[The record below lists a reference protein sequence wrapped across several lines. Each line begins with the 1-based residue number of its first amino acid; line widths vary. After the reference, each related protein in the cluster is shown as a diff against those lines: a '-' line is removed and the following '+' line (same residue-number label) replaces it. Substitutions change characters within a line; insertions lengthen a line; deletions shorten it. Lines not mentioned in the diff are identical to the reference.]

1 MYNLLDMVYL
11 IGLIYSSSMN
21 PYYIL
26 DYSKDYSLVN
36 MTKVILILGLYVF
49 VLCKLFNRKFTL
61 LTLSVYLKL
70 LPLLIL
76 SFISFYII
84 HEQKPTFQKILA
96 LSIIIG
102 GLIIFQLAE

>member
-1 MYNLLDMVYL
+1 MYSFLDIVYL

-21 PYYIL
+21 PYYIME
-26 DYSKDYSLVN
+26 YAKDYSLVN
-36 MTKVILILGLYVF
+36 LMKVIFILVLYTYVI
-49 VLCKLFNRKFTL
+49 CKLFNRKFTL
-61 LTLSVYLKL
+61 LTLSVYLKI

-76 SFISFYII
+76 SFISFYVI
-84 HEQKPTFQKILA
+84 HEQKPTFKKLLA

>member
-1 MYNLLDMVYL
+1 MYNLLDIVYL
-11 IGLIYSSSMN
+11 IGLIFTSSMN
-21 PYYIL
+21 PYYIME
-26 DYSKDYSLVN
+26 YSKDYSVVN
-36 MTKVILILGLYVF
+36 LIKVILVLVFYTF

-61 LTLSVYLKL
+61 LSLSVYLKI

-84 HEQKPTFQKILA
+84 HEQKPTFLKVLA
-96 LSIIIG
+96 LSIIIF